1 MASTQIP
8 TAKIYQFPVK
18 AKTSS
23 GARHDASAKRAASVY
38 ADCGAGE
45 AWYHEAAIAEAVTA
59 PKLNPGRR

>member
-18 AKTSS
+18 AKTNP
-23 GARHDASAKRAASVY
+23 GARHDSGVKRVAPTY

-45 AWYHEAAIAEAVTA
+45 AWYHDAAIAEAVIA
-59 PKLNPGRR
+59 PKLTPGRR